1 LEDAH
6 LSRRERANVGS
17 ELAQETG
24 LAGRYAA
31 ALFELAGER
40 HAVDAVSADL
50 AAFRSA
56 MAANADLARVV
67 KSPLFSRDDQGKALK
82 AVLEKLGAA
91 ALTTQFVLLLA
102 AKHRLFALT
111 GIIKA
116 YESLVARSRGETH
129 AEIISARPLADAEL
143 AGIRSALKARLGREP
158 RLDAKVDPAL
168 LGGLVVKVGSRMID
182 SSLRTKLA
190 GLAAAM
196 KG

>member
-1 LEDAH
+1 V
-6 LSRRERANVGS
+6 NVGS

-31 ALFELAGER
+31 ALFELAGEQ

-50 AAFRSA
+50 AAFRKA

-67 KSPLFSRDDQGKALK
+67 KSPVFSREDQGKALK
-82 AVLEKLGAA
+82 AVLEKLGAN

-102 AKHRLFALT
+102 AKRRLFALT
-111 GIIKA
+111 GIIRA
-116 YESLVARSRGETH
+116 YESLVAKSRGETH
-129 AEIISARPLADAEL
+129 AEITSARPLADAEL
-143 AGIRSALKARLGREP
+143 AAIKSALKARLGREP

-182 SSLRTKLA
+182 SSLRTKLT
-190 GLAAAM
+190 GLRAVM
-196 KG
+196 KGN